1 MSTHH
6 QSIFIT
12 GAASG
17 IGRATAEL
25 FHAKGWFV
33 GAFDIDE
40 VGLKQLEST
49 LGGRRCYTQYLD
61 VCHPA
66 EWSAAVEVFL
76 QRSSGRLDVLFNN
89 AGMGAAGWFEDVP
102 QQVAEQLIQVNLM
115 GAVNGVYACRDA
127 LAETPGSHLINN
139 GSVLALQGPPF
150 GAIYGA
156 SKAGLRSLSES
167 LELELARDD
176 IRVTLLLPSAIDTP
190 FTDRPAYTQLE
201 TAVNE
206 TNTTPAS
213 EVAQAVWESV
223 QKPRLFQSVGRGS
236 ALIFWMVRWV
246 PGIMRWLTRR
256 WLKKISGS

>member
-49 LGGRRCYTQYLD
+49 LGGRRFTPNTSMCVIRQSGPLR
-61 VCHPA
+61 
-66 EWSAAVEVFL
+66 SIFL

-89 AGMGAAGWFEDVP
+89 AGMGDAGWFEDVP

-236 ALIFWMVRWV
+236 ALIFWMVRGV
-246 PGIMRWLTRR
+246 PGLMRWRTRR